1 MELTPEQHAQLQQQT
16 RLMHENW
23 ERMRQNLN
31 NCKDSDTIML
41 SSHLNINCDIFRQI
55 LIYRGENLAN
65 SLYSNELNVD
75 EETRFVNED
84 VNPGLRENGT
94 SAIDPVKWIQVIEF
108 LRDSL
113 RRPYQQPVASHTK
126 QVASRGLEQS
136 PDTHRNDMEIAMAM
150 ATANHADDIGFGGS
164 AQPMLSPNEIARELA
179 KKDINNLIREML
191 MITVPPRLMLF
202 AKLTHHDETLEQMI
216 AAHIAALKQRITAYL
231 SSQTINLA
239 VVNDLYEYYLIMFD
253 RTNHRREDD
262 MHWLDDPTQK
272 QKDKIRI
279 ENSILDALAKFCGIK
294 TGGKKSRSK
303 KRGRKSI
310 HRRKKSSHKK
320 RK

>member
-1 MELTPEQHAQLQQQT
+1 
-16 RLMHENW
+16 
-23 ERMRQNLN
+23 
-31 NCKDSDTIML
+31 
-41 SSHLNINCDIFRQI
+41 
-55 LIYRGENLAN
+55 
-65 SLYSNELNVD
+65 VD

-136 PDTHRNDMEIAMAM
+136 PDTHRGDMEIAMAM

-179 KKDINNLIREML
+179 KKEIKELIRTML
-191 MITVPPRLMLF
+191 MIKVPRPMLL
-202 AKLTHHDETLEQMI
+202 ARVTYHDEKLEQMI
-216 AAHIAALKQRITAYL
+216 AAHIAALKQMITAYL
-231 SSQTINLA
+231 SSKTITPA
-239 VVNDLYEYYLIMFD
+239 VVKDLYEDYLSMFE
-253 RTNHRREDD
+253 RTDQRIVDD
-262 MHWLDDPTQK
+262 MHWLDDLTQE

-279 ENSILDALAKFCGIK
+279 KNSILDALAKFCGIK

-303 KRGRKSI
+303 KRGLHRRKSI